1 MTIIL
6 YTLAVSFTLALI
18 LGLLLGIFEKVFYV
32 HVDERIAKIRAVL
45 PGVKFGSYRK
55 SSGRSWSDDRKGT

>member
-32 HVDERIAKIRAVL
+32 HVYERKL
-45 PGVKFGSYRK
+45 P
-55 SSGRSWSDDRKGT
+55 